1 MYLLFQCGDGGYY
14 RPRNMILHGKFTGP
28 ADPQLIAVMV
38 LLFLLILGKKKYRY
52 YVKNVQFN

>member
-14 RPRNMILHGKFTGP
+14 RPRNMILHEKFTGP

-38 LLFLLILGKKKYRY
+38 LLFLLILGKKK
-52 YVKNVQFN
+52 V